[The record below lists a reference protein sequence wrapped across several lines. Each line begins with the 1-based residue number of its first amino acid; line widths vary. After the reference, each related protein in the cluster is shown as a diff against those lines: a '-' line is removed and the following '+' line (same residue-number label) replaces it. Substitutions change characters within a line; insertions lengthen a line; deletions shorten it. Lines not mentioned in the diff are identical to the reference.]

1 MALVPIKTTSWGR
14 VIIIILAAVFLI
26 VGIVFQQLSFNTSSS
41 ASSSIQGKT
50 KELQIILLQQGY
62 RNNRN
67 NECIA
72 IRIPA
77 NGSLAKA
84 AVIFLHGLGDS
95 GDGWSW
101 LPQLVSQS
109 KLINDPINYVFPNAP
124 KSLSQ

>member
-1 MALVPIKTTSWGR
+1 MSVS
-14 VIIIILAAVFLI
+14 
-26 VGIVFQQLSFNTSSS
+26 
-41 ASSSIQGKT
+41 
-50 KELQIILLQQGY
+50 
-62 RNNRN
+62 
-67 NECIA
+67 A

>member
-1 MALVPIKTTSWGR
+1 MSVS
-14 VIIIILAAVFLI
+14 
-26 VGIVFQQLSFNTSSS
+26 
-41 ASSSIQGKT
+41 
-50 KELQIILLQQGY
+50 
-62 RNNRN
+62 
-67 NECIA
+67 A

-124 KSLSQ
+124 KIPVTINMDLPCQHGLIFTNLVILMLNKMSQGFSNHVKF